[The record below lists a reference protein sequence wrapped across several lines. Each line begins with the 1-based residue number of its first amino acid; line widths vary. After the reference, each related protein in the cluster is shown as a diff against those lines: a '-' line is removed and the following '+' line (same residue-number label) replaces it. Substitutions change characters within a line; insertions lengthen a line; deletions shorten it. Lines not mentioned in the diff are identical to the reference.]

1 MARSTKEDT
10 LRRRDARENHERLIE
25 AARRV
30 FASSGFEASLAAIA
44 SEAGVGRATLYR
56 NFPDKF
62 ALVAAIFED
71 NLVALETLA
80 SEHAGRPDALLTLLA
95 AIVEHQIEAH
105 ALFRMLLTGPTT
117 PDISGLERRTKQL
130 LRPALDDAKAAGR
143 VRDDLGLDD
152 VMALLT
158 MISGLLAADTRA
170 SSRRQRASRAL
181 ELLLHGI
188 LPRT

>member
-80 SEHAGRPDALLTLLA
+80 SSVPYGGLVLATDGRWNGA
-95 AIVEHQIEAH
+95 APNRRMCIWIE
-105 ALFRMLLTGPTT
+105 
-117 PDISGLERRTKQL
+117 
-130 LRPALDDAKAAGR
+130 
-143 VRDDLGLDD
+143 
-152 VMALLT
+152 
-158 MISGLLAADTRA
+158 
-170 SSRRQRASRAL
+170 
-181 ELLLHGI
+181 
-188 LPRT
+188 